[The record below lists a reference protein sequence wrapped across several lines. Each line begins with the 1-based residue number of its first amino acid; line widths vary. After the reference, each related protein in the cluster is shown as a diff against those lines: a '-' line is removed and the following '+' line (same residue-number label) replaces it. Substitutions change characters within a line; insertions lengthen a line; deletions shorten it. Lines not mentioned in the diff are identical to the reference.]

1 MLGDVSGV
9 QSAMGKE
16 HPEVCRRI
24 IEAAGGVFAEH
35 GYEGAT
41 VRMITERAGVNVAAI
56 NYYFGDKASLYE
68 QVVSACR
75 CSSQEAAEACP
86 WPREAPA
93 EERLKFFIE
102 RMVRRALNSERPLWH
117 RLVMAREMMAPTAA
131 LDRMVREQIGPER
144 DQLLEALNELTGRRF
159 SERALHLLGFSIVGQ
174 CLFYLQNGPLID
186 RLCPPLRRDPP
197 SVPEL
202 VTHIQHFSL
211 AAVRSLGAATTL
223 DPQGFEAHQ
232 IPPSI

>member
-1 MLGDVSGV
+1 MELPGR
-9 QSAMGKE
+9 GKE
-16 HPEVCRRI
+16 HPEVRLRI
-24 IEAAGGVFAEH
+24 LEAAGGVFAEH

-56 NYYFGDKASLYE
+56 NYYFGEKARLYE

-86 WPREAPA
+86 WSREAPA

-102 RMVRRALNSERPLWH
+102 RMVRRALNSGRPLWH
-117 RLVMAREMMAPTAA
+117 RVVMAREMMAPTAA

-144 DQLLEALNELTGRRF
+144 DQLLEALNELTGGRF
-159 SERALHLLGFSIVGQ
+159 PERAIHLLGFSIVGQ

-186 RLCPPLRRDPP
+186 RLSPLLRQEPPD
-197 SVPEL
+197 VQEL
-202 VTHIQHFSL
+202 VTHIQQFSL
-211 AAVRSLGAATTL
+211 AAVQSLGAAATQDKHGL
-223 DPQGFEAHQ
+223 EVRQ